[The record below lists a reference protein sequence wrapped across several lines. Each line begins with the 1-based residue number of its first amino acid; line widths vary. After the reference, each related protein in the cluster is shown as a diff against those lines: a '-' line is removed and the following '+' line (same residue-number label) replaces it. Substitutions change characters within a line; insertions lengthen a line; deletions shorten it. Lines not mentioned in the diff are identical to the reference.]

1 DYSDMAVE
9 LMRNSYGGVRVKGE
23 DDGGFS
29 ANMEDTALREA
40 ASAGI
45 HGVKEFLK
53 LINQKSQ
60 PTEEI
65 TAVTDVA
72 VNSFKKVI
80 SLLGRSRTGHAR
92 FRRAPVTTKTKEGGD
107 WKTEEKPATSAVVL
121 NRQKTEQNGGSAF
134 RVYCPTPIHRR
145 PPLSHNNSLITKNGS
160 SSSANNG
167 RPQEPSTIN
176 FAPSP
181 PVSAANSFMSSHRC
195 DTESNQMS
203 SGFEFT
209 NPSSQISGSIGK
221 PPLSSVSLKRRCDSS
236 PSSRCHCTKKRKSR
250 VKRVIRVPAV
260 SSKMADIPSDEYSW
274 RKYGQKPI
282 KGSPHPRLE
291 NNATCVYCQIFFSI
305 LVVPNVS
312 SSSSGFRTLFDLFI
326 YLQSFK
332 IHETELSQLVLL
344 GYYKCSSV
352 RGCPARKHVER
363 ALDDAM
369 MLIVTYEGDHNHA
382 LCQTD
387 RHNPVMRALK
397 LA

>member
-1 DYSDMAVE
+1 MAVE

-65 TAVTDVA
+65 TAMTDVA

-92 FRRAPVTTKTKEGGD
+92 FRRAPLTTKTEGGD
-107 WKTEEKPATSAVVL
+107 WKTEEKTGATTTTTVVL
-121 NRQKTEQNGGSAF
+121 NRQKQEPNGGSAF

-145 PPLSHNNSLITKNGS
+145 PPLSHSHSLTTKNGS
-160 SSSANNG
+160 SSSANG

-181 PVSAANSFMSSHRC
+181 SVSGANSFMSSHRC

-282 KGSPHPRLE
+282 KGSPHPR
-291 NNATCVYCQIFFSI
+291 
-305 LVVPNVS
+305 
-312 SSSSGFRTLFDLFI
+312 
-326 YLQSFK
+326 
-332 IHETELSQLVLL
+332 

-382 LCQTD
+382 LVLETHHD
-387 RHNPVMRALK
+387 KTL
-397 LA
+397 

>member
-1 DYSDMAVE
+1 MAVE
-9 LMRNSYGGVRVKGE
+9 LMMSSYGGGRVKGGGGG
-23 DDGGFS
+23 DGFS
-29 ANMEDTALREA
+29 AKMEDTALREA

-45 HGVKEFLK
+45 HGVEEFLK
-53 LINQKSQ
+53 LIGQSQ
-60 PTEEI
+60 PTEENKTEI

-92 FRRAPVTTKTKEGGD
+92 FRRAPTAMKTEDRGGE
-107 WKTEEKPATSAVVL
+107 WKTEEEKPGTTAAI
-121 NRQKTEQNGGSAF
+121 NRQKTEQYGGSAF

-145 PPLSHNNSLITKNGS
+145 PPLSHNSNNNQTKNGS
-160 SSSANNG
+160 SSSAPIFG
-167 RPQEPSTIN
+167 KPQELLPSSTIN

-195 DTESNQMS
+195 ETDSNQMS

-209 NPSSQISGSIGK
+209 NPSSQVSGSRGK
-221 PPLSSVSLKRRCDSS
+221 PPLSSVSMKRRCNSS

-282 KGSPHPRLE
+282 KGSPHPR
-291 NNATCVYCQIFFSI
+291 
-305 LVVPNVS
+305 
-312 SSSSGFRTLFDLFI
+312 
-326 YLQSFK
+326 
-332 IHETELSQLVLL
+332 

-382 LCQTD
+382 LVLETLPD
-387 RHNPVMRALK
+387 KTL
-397 LA
+397 